1 MHNPCIAGKLS
12 TGCPQVVHNVERLEI
27 VDQLEGVEVV
37 GGGTPGVGGLGG
49 SPDTL
54 SKFFLHSFLDIDTS
68 GLPEYY

>member
-12 TGCPQVVHNVERLEI
+12 TGCPQVVHKVERLEI
-27 VDQLEGVEVV
+27 VDQLEGVEV
-37 GGGTPGVGGLGG
+37 GGGYAG
-49 SPDTL
+49 SGRACGIPDTL